1 MAARA
6 EGGSEQLLVLHAGS
20 ACRLQQGREGGSR
33 DAGFPVWWG
42 LYGRG
47 PYAETRR
54 GWGDCPRVA
63 TAGPVGLARP
73 RTLKGPVRVRLLRP
87 GNDVRGYGVFAKGER
102 ERGTVHLSPSQDRPA
117 SDHPRG
123 TVYGSDTE
131 VVHAGPSGKPLRLPD
146 PYRHGSGTGIPPISD
161 RVELPQPE
169 AETAGRTARH
179 TAPLS
184 SYTPRHSWATAA
196 RDRGVPLAVISAGMG
211 HSSEKTTLIYLDSLD
226 NAVIDN
232 ANERILRDLND
243 TVSK

>member
-1 MAARA
+1 MDRNSCSFYMRVLRAAYNK
-6 EGGSEQLLVLHAGS
+6 GV
-20 ACRLQQGREGGSR
+20 REGLATQ
-33 DAGFPVWWG
+33 DFPFGGVYTG
-42 LYGRG
+42 VARTPKRAVDG
-47 PYAETRR
+47 
-54 GWGDCPRVA
+54 GDCPRVA

-102 ERGTVHLSPSQDRPA
+102 ERGRFTYRRHKTGQRPTIRVEPCMEA
-117 SDHPRG
+117 ILKLYTRARPES
-123 TVYGSDTE
+123 
-131 VVHAGPSGKPLRLPD
+131 PLRLPD

-232 ANERILRDLND
+232 ANERILRI
-243 TVSK
+243 